1 MVQSQLASASSTPS
15 PKPSNS
21 EAFLCTN
28 PLPFLPAP
36 KCQITKEDSSGGL
49 ARPFLSAL
57 LSGTHFLLP
66 FVVTR
71 QLQGGKRWVH
81 TVWSGPPPP
90 GTPWGPPAAP
100 SSNLSSRPTPPMA
113 SSLPVMVKTGSSSCS
128 SFPGRA
134 GSWSHCPK
142 PHMFNPSKEEQTQ
155 FRPTIERKLRFSL
168 EELPEAASGTQSL
181 H

>member
-36 KCQITKEDSSGGL
+36 KCQNHQGRQFWWPGQALPVCTPERHALPPAICGNTSAAGRETVG
-49 ARPFLSAL
+49 AHCVVRPPTSRDAL
-57 LSGTHFLLP
+57 
-66 FVVTR
+66 
-71 QLQGGKRWVH
+71 
-81 TVWSGPPPP
+81 GPP
-90 GTPWGPPAAP
+90 
-100 SSNLSSRPTPPMA
+100 SSTQQQSVLTVHPPMA
-113 SSLPVMVKTGSSSCS
+113 PSLPVVVKTGSSSCS

-142 PHMFNPSKEEQTQ
+142 PHMFNPSKE
-155 FRPTIERKLRFSL
+155 K
-168 EELPEAASGTQSL
+168 
-181 H
+181 